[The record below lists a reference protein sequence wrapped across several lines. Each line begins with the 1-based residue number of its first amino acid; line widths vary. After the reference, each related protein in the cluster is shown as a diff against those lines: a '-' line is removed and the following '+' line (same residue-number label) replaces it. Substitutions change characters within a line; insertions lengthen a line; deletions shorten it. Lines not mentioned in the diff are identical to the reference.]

1 MTGTEAPLSQ
11 SFVELGPLA
20 FFWGQ
25 ILSFN
30 WQKIS
35 DWGGGDFRQF
45 ELSVCSHKYR
55 RLIEDFYLI
64 FGLKPD
70 FDKSS

>member
-30 WQKIS
+30 
-35 DWGGGDFRQF
+35 
-45 ELSVCSHKYR
+45 
-55 RLIEDFYLI
+55 
-64 FGLKPD
+64 
-70 FDKSS
+70 